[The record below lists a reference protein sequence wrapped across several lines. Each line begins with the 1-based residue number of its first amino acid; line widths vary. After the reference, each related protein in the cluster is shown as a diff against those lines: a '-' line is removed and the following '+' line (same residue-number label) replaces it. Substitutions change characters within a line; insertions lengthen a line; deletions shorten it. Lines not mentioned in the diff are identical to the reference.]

1 MKTCVFTPL
10 HETGISVAHIVPYAG
25 SHNTRLGRES
35 SWLKVSSGTHFLRP
49 LMVKGSFLRLTGGAA
64 FLFRGKCK
72 QPFPPAECAHPLLP
86 LVPSLR
92 SGPHALGRAHC
103 QGAPVLPHHREPP
116 PGIGAPEAGGPA
128 GNRQQLSGCC
138 AGKRPRW
145 YGRKAG
151 QTEDTPASVLTRQ
164 HACSLRRMPTAE
176 PSKIQDSKVD
186 ITH

>member
-49 LMVKGSFLRLTGGAA
+49 LMVKVSFLRLTGGAA
-64 FLFRGKCK
+64 FLFRGKFK

-86 LVPSLR
+86 LVPALG

-103 QGAPVLPHHREPP
+103 QGAPVLPAP
-116 PGIGAPEAGGPA
+116 PGATPRHRSARGWPA
-128 GNRQQLSGCC
+128 GSSCLAAARGS
-138 AGKRPRW
+138 ARDGKDARPDKPR
-145 YGRKAG
+145 
-151 QTEDTPASVLTRQ
+151 TRQ
-164 HACSLRRMPTAE
+164 YRC
-176 PSKIQDSKVD
+176 
-186 ITH
+186 